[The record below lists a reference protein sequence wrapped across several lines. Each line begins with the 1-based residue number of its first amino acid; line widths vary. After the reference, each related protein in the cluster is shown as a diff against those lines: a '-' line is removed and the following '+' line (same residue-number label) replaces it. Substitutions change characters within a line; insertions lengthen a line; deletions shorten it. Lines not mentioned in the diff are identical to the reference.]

1 MGAVANF
8 GSGTPGAF
16 PSPDFQGA
24 AMLADAH
31 AKRRRWWYGAALA
44 AALVAVPFCYPDRDL
59 EEVVQLERLVPR
71 IERAQALSS
80 ETRDVIARMVARQS
94 AIVGSSGQARD
105 MRRKL
110 AIERATK
117 ALKAKEG
124 SSAAGQH
131 VSPARCLLRD
141 MPSFCANS

>member
-59 EEVVQLERLVPR
+59 EEVVQLERLQDRARTSAFLRNQRRHRSDGCPS
-71 IERAQALSS
+71 ERYRRV
-80 ETRDVIARMVARQS
+80 ERPS
-94 AIVGSSGQARD
+94 A
-105 MRRKL
+105 
-110 AIERATK
+110 
-117 ALKAKEG
+117 
-124 SSAAGQH
+124 
-131 VSPARCLLRD
+131 
-141 MPSFCANS
+141 